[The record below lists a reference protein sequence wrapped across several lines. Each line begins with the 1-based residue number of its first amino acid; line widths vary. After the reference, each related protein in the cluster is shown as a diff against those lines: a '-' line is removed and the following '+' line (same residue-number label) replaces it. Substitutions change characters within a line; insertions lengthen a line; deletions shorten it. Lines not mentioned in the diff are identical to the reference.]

1 MTELYPIQMKQL
13 AAIIGGRIYRG
24 SPRKAIRSAIQYSSK
39 YVRPG
44 VVFFLDPKKIK
55 NMAAV
60 MRNLRATRAGC
71 IVVPAGWEHRIPA
84 GHAVIRVSDP
94 FVAALKLAKWQYVQC
109 HQPMVIGVTG
119 SCGKSTTKEMIAS
132 ILMQKY
138 RTLKSWA
145 NNNVFSCIPSHFF
158 RLRPSHQVVV
168 LEMGMANF
176 GNIRSQCLFSKPSI
190 GIITNVGRAHAGK
203 LGSSV
208 ENVARA
214 KQEMIDGLRPGGIIV
229 LNADDPGTRKL
240 SLRRFQGKV
249 VTFGIYRPANVRAQN
264 IRFTRKGISFE
275 VNSTPYFIPV
285 WGTHNVYNALAA
297 IAVGR
302 LMKVPTESI
311 RRGLRSFTPPPM
323 RLQPL
328 RGINGHTLIND
339 AYNAN
344 PDSMI
349 AGLKVLK
356 KIGAGRTTVAVLGD
370 MSELGRL
377 TESGHREVGRE
388 VARLQ
393 ISYLFTIGPR
403 ARSIAA
409 AAKEAGMP
417 GSRIRSFSSGMSL
430 VNHLRHNLPAGSVLY
445 FKASRSMK
453 LEQCIKPLRLR

>member
-1 MTELYPIQMKQL
+1 
-13 AAIIGGRIYRG
+13 
-24 SPRKAIRSAIQYSSK
+24 
-39 YVRPG
+39 
-44 VVFFLDPKKIK
+44 
-55 NMAAV
+55 
-60 MRNLRATRAGC
+60 
-71 IVVPAGWEHRIPA
+71 
-84 GHAVIRVSDP
+84 
-94 FVAALKLAKWQYVQC
+94 LAKWQYAQC
-109 HQPMVIGVTG
+109 HHPIVIGVTG
-119 SCGKSTTKEMIAS
+119 SCGKSTTKEMVAS

-145 NNNVFSCIPSHFF
+145 NNNIFSCIPSHFF
-158 RLRPSHQVVV
+158 RLLPSHQVMV
-168 LEMGMANF
+168 LEMGMDSF

-190 GIITNVGRAHAGK
+190 GVITNVGRAHAGK

-229 LNADDPGTRKL
+229 LNADDPGTQKL
-240 SLRRFQGKV
+240 SLRRFQGHV
-249 VTFGIYRPANVRAQN
+249 VTFGINRPADVRASN
-264 IRFTRKGISFE
+264 IRFTREGISFQ
-275 VNSTPYFIPV
+275 VNGTTFFIPA

-328 RGINGHTLIND
+328 RGIHGHTLIND

-377 TESGHREVGRE
+377 TKSGHREVGRE
-388 VARLQ
+388 VARLN
-393 ISYLFTIGPR
+393 IDYLFTIGPR
-403 ARSIAA
+403 ARFIAT

-417 GSRIRSFSSGMSL
+417 VSRIRSFSSGVSL
-430 VNHLRHNLPAGSVLY
+430 VNHLRHHLPPGSVLY
-445 FKASRSMK
+445 FKASRSMS
-453 LEQCIKPLRLR
+453 LEKCIKPLRIG